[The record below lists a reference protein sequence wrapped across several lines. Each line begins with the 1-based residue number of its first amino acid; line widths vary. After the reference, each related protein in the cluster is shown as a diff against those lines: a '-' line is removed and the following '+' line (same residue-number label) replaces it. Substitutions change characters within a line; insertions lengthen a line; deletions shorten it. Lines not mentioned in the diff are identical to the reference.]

1 MSRLRLYGYWRS
13 SASHRVRIALQLKG
27 LDYEYVPVDLRTD
40 GGAQFSAEYRA
51 LNPQSRVP
59 TLETPDGLLTQSMA
73 IMEWLEETHP
83 QPPLLPS
90 DARRRARVRALA
102 QILAAD
108 VQPLQNTSVTRYLR
122 ETLHVDEPGLAAW
135 LEEWIGRGLAAV
147 EDLLRREPV
156 SGDYCVGERP
166 SIADVCLAA
175 QCESARRFNVALE
188 PYPRIARID
197 AACGAL
203 GAFQRAAPQQQ
214 SDAPGNS
221 PAAVGSARS

>member
-27 LDYEYVPVDLRTD
+27 LDYEYRPVDLRAD

-73 IMEWLEETHP
+73 IMEWLEEAYP
-83 QPPLLPS
+83 QPPLLPP
-90 DARRRARVRALA
+90 DARGRARVRALA
-102 QILAAD
+102 QVLVAD

-122 ETLHVDEPGLAAW
+122 ESLHVDEAGLAAW
-135 LEEWIGRGLAAV
+135 LGEWIGRGLSTV
-147 EDLLRREPV
+147 EDLLGRAPA
-156 SGDYCVGERP
+156 SGDFCVGGRP
-166 SIADVCLAA
+166 TIADICLAA
-175 QCESARRFNVALE
+175 QCESARRFGIPLE
-188 PYPRIARID
+188 PYPRIARVD

-203 GAFQRAAPQQQ
+203 GAFQRAAPGQQP
-214 SDAPGNS
+214 DAPGNT
-221 PAAVGSARS
+221 AARAATP

>member
-1 MSRLRLYGYWRS
+1 VSRLRLYGYWRS

-27 LDYEYVPVDLRTD
+27 LDYEYRPVDLRTD

-73 IMEWLEETHP
+73 IMEWLEETYP
-83 QPPLLPS
+83 QPPLLPP
-90 DARRRARVRALA
+90 DARGRARVRALA
-102 QILAAD
+102 QILVAD

-122 ETLHVDEPGLAAW
+122 ESLHVDETALAAW
-135 LEEWIGRGLAAV
+135 LAEWIGRGLSSV
-147 EDLLRREPV
+147 ENLLGREPA

-166 SIADVCLAA
+166 TIADICLAA
-175 QCESARRFNVALE
+175 QCESARRFGVALA
-188 PYPRIARID
+188 PYPRISRID

-214 SDAPGNS
+214 VDAPART
-221 PAAVGSARS
+221 PAARAATP